1 MSTAVVNSFNAT
13 NWRCQSR
20 RIPRTDNSSTSHP
33 RSAAMTPC
41 GTARPQVR
49 QHEAQRG
56 LKHRRLGRA
65 AGEPAEHEHLRH
77 VPALENQSR
86 RFAFPAGVV
95 SPVLPRR
102 AERLEAHLAMIKY
115 PTGGRSRPRQLA
127 AWHAHASGRSWKA
140 RPGRHRRDH
149 PRLVVDVLLVRR
161 PVGGPQ
167 RGTTG
172 ATTRIPRQSLHEQ
185 RSQSVVMAWAVSA
198 GPSGRKI
205 CPGRSDG
212 VTGRAEDVPVART
225 VVGGHFPCGFGC
237 RKVRSMKVV
246 STFPSMNACVLK
258 ICW

>member
-65 AGEPAEHEHLRH
+65 AGEPAEREHLRH

-102 AERLEAHLAMIKY
+102 AERLEAHLTIDQV
-115 PTGGRSRPRQLA
+115 PDRRPESPSPVGRLARPRERSVVEGPPRA
-127 AWHAHASGRSWKA
+127 APPRSPTAGSGRTSGPSSGRWPATRYNRSHNSHSKTITA
-140 RPGRHRRDH
+140 RTTFAISCYG
-149 PRLVVDVLLVRR
+149 LGCQRR
-161 PVGGPQ
+161 PF
-167 RGTTG
+167 
-172 ATTRIPRQSLHEQ
+172 
-185 RSQSVVMAWAVSA
+185 RS
-198 GPSGRKI
+198 
-205 CPGRSDG
+205 
-212 VTGRAEDVPVART
+212 EDLSRT
-225 VVGGHFPCGFGC
+225 F
-237 RKVRSMKVV
+237 
-246 STFPSMNACVLK
+246 
-258 ICW
+258 